1 MSGVADPLRA
11 KHDIVKIVT
20 FVVRIVQQHL
30 MGDYRNVDHSPL
42 IIIVKLD
49 LGLVRAAFNNFLW
62 KVVKRLD
69 GQSRSLVVFIAIDLG
84 LKTC

>member
-1 MSGVADPLRA
+1 MSGVADPLRV

-49 LGLVRAAFNNFLW
+49 LGLVCAAFKNLHW
-62 KVVKRLD
+62 KAVIRLD
-69 GQSRSLVVFIAIDLG
+69 GQSRGLVVIAIDLG